1 MLPISRKISRED
13 FPTQNTPTLQ
23 WTGEVLRIRIIKKQS
38 PHARFAVIA
47 AKKHYRTKITRNRF
61 KRRVFS
67 VIKEY
72 LHKLDS
78 NPHGFF
84 LIFPVIHTQKIP
96 FSAIKK
102 DFEMFINSF
111 NS

>member
-1 MLPISRKISRED
+1 MLPVSRKINRED
-13 FPTQNTPTLQ
+13 FPTPNIPTLQ
-23 WTGEVLRIRIIKKQS
+23 WTGEVLRIRTVKKQS
-38 PHARFAVIA
+38 PKARVAVIA
-47 AKKHYRTKITRNRF
+47 AKKHYRTKVTRNRF

-67 VIKEY
+67 VIKEH
-72 LHKLDS
+72 LHKLDT

-102 DFEMFINSF
+102 DLESFINSF

>member
-1 MLPISRKISRED
+1 MLPIARKISRDD
-13 FPTQNTPTLQ
+13 FPHPNTPTLQ
-23 WTGEVLRIRIIKKQS
+23 WTGEVLRVRVVKKENS
-38 PHARFAVIA
+38 IARFAIIA

-67 VIKEY
+67 VIKEH
-72 LHKLDS
+72 LHKLDT

-84 LIFPVIHTQKIP
+84 LIFPVIHTQKIT

-102 DFEMFINSF
+102 DLEIFVRSF
-111 NS
+111 